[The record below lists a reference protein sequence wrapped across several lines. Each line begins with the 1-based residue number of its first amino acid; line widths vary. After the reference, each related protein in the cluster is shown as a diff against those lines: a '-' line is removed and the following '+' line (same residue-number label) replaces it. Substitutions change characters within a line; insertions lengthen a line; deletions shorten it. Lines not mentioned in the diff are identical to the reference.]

1 MSKRY
6 ERNYTTIS
14 LEDQDKLKASC
25 IAIVGLGGLG
35 GYVAEQLARIGVG
48 KLILIDGDVFDE
60 TNLNRQLLATESTL
74 GKYKA
79 EVAQQR
85 IQDVNPSIETKVY
98 VRRLNP
104 ENALELLDGANLV
117 IDAVDTIPVR
127 KLIQD
132 VCEVMGLPLVHGAIS
147 GWYGQVAFI
156 LPKDRVM
163 ESLYPHEAQRGIE
176 TQLGN
181 PSFTPGLVASI
192 EVAEAVKWILKKG
205 TLLHCKVLRID
216 LLEQEYEIIEID

>member
-85 IQDVNPSIETKVY
+85 IQDVNPSIETKVH

-147 GWYGQVAFI
+147 GWYGQIAFI

-181 PSFTPGLVASI
+181 PSFSPGLVASI

-205 TLLHCKVLRID
+205 TLLHRKVLRID